1 MTAALETAPF
11 PTDSTAKK
19 PAPYGAQRAYVKA
32 AMRLIAGLLEA
43 ASEADPVV
51 AKEVAGLPDGL
62 VVGMSVFGMPD
73 VGLRVVVRGSRLRV
87 TDRSLPIPPEAQR
100 LEIVYKHV
108 THAFLVF
115 AFEEGTA
122 LAFAN
127 GRMSVEGELGYAMRL
142 VRCLD
147 RCETI
152 TLPHAV
158 AVRAV
163 KTVRDVE
170 TGERVKLAAR
180 TLAGLVAGLVKGAE
194 R

>member
-1 MTAALETAPF
+1 MDAPDTTPF
-11 PTDSTAKK
+11 PTDATPKK
-19 PAPYGAQRAYVKA
+19 PSPYGMQRAYVKT

-43 ASEADPVV
+43 ASEADEVV
-51 AKEVAGLPDGL
+51 AKEVSGLPDGL

-73 VGLRVVVRGSRLRV
+73 VALRVVVRGARLRV
-87 TDRSLPIPPEAQR
+87 VDLAAPIPEGAER

-115 AFEEGTA
+115 SFEEGTA

-163 KTVRDVE
+163 KTVREVD
-170 TGERVKLAAR
+170 TGERLKLAAR
-180 TLAGLVAGLVKGAE
+180 TMAGLVAGLVRGAE

>member
-1 MTAALETAPF
+1 MTAEDTTPF
-11 PTDSTAKK
+11 ATDATAKK
-19 PAPYGAQRAYVKA
+19 PASYGAQRAYVQA

-51 AKEVAGLPDGL
+51 AEEVRGLPDGL

-73 VGLRVVVRGSRLRV
+73 VGLRVVVRGDKLRV
-87 TDRSLPIPPEAQR
+87 VDRTAPVPEGAVR
-100 LEIVYKHV
+100 LEIIYKHV

-115 AFEEGTA
+115 SFEEGTA

-152 TLPHAV
+152 TLPHAI
-158 AVRAV
+158 ATRAV
-163 KTVRDVE
+163 KTVREVE
-170 TGERVKLAAR
+170 TGERVKLAAK
-180 TLAGLVAGLVKGAE
+180 TFAGLFAGFVRGAE
-194 R
+194 K

>member
-1 MTAALETAPF
+1 MNALDSTPF
-11 PTDSTAKK
+11 ATDGTAKK
-19 PAPYGAQRAYVKA
+19 PASYGAQRAYVKA

-51 AKEVAGLPDGL
+51 SEEVAGLPDGL

-73 VGLRVVVRGSRLRV
+73 VGLRVVVRGRTLRV
-87 TDRSLPIPPEAQR
+87 LDRSAPIDPAATR

-108 THAFLVF
+108 THAYLVF
-115 AFEEGTA
+115 SFEEGTA

-163 KTVRDVE
+163 KTVREVD
-170 TGERVKLAAR
+170 TGERVKLAAK
-180 TLAGLVAGLVKGAE
+180 TVAGLLAGLVKGAE